1 MLNFAGEKLTRRCYL
16 AELYT
21 LRSVCIS
28 ESSTF
33 CCFSARGITLF
44 CIFVPEL
51 IFFIFHDNY
60 REKLFFSTAVGHTPS
75 TAV

>member
-1 MLNFAGEKLTRRCYL
+1 
-16 AELYT
+16 
-21 LRSVCIS
+21 
-28 ESSTF
+28 
-33 CCFSARGITLF
+33 GITLF

-75 TAV
+75 TAVFFSYFGCSCQLELAGRLMPPHISYGMRGA